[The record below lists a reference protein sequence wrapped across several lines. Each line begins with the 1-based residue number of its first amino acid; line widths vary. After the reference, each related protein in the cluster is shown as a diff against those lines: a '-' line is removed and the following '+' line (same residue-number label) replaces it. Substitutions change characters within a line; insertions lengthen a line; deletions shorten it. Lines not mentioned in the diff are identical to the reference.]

1 MNFQYRVGIVKD
13 IYTTGYKA
21 YYLNYRRESRKG
33 LTMIEYKE
41 IASYENERY
50 SLVLVEV
57 WEHSYIK
64 YYAMTGKD
72 NETGKRVDYTGTWR
86 DSMVDDFNRIA
97 AAMGRVM

>member
-1 MNFQYRVGIVKD
+1 MKD
-13 IYTTGYKA
+13 IYTARYKA
-21 YYLNYRRESRKG
+21 YYLNYRIESRKG

-57 WEHSYIK
+57 WEYPCAK

-72 NETGKRVDYTGTWR
+72 NETGKRVDYTGDLR
-86 DSMVDDFNRIA
+86 DSMVDNFNRIA
-97 AAMGRVM
+97 AAMGMVM